1 MARRAP
7 GEGSIYPIRKHNKI
21 VGYAAS
27 LSLGYAPDGKRIRKK
42 VQAKTRREVAEQL
55 ATFREQAGT
64 GVQLTMRA
72 ERIRV
77 LLDRWLTDVYAATAR
92 ASSVQKYRWA
102 FAKIDP
108 FIGGLA
114 VQKLTSMRAQQLT
127 TDLKETGLSANS
139 IAQVIVCL
147 QHAFSH
153 IVKPWRLIAHNPF
166 GDVVK
171 PRVEPKPGIFLDPE
185 QAQTLLAAAETHR
198 LYVAIR
204 IMVSLGLRRGEVCA
218 LRWADIDLAAKR
230 LTIKATLNYVHTIG
244 RIEGGPKS
252 ESGRR
257 VLAIPAAL
265 CAAIAWHRTAQER
278 ERALLGYGPSD
289 FVFTAVESDRSL
301 NPNDLYYAMKQII
314 KGTDLPQDLTPHDLR
329 HSCASFLIAQNIH
342 PKVISTILGHASI
355 AITMD
360 LYGHLF
366 SGQLDDA
373 AAAVERVF
381 EHDNPALE
389 KRAKNG

>member
-7 GEGSIYPIRKHNKI
+7 GEGSIYPIRKNGKV

-27 LSLGYAPDGKRIRKK
+27 ISLGYTPDGKRLRKK
-42 VQAKTRREVAEQL
+42 VEGKTRRAVAEQL
-55 ATFREQAGT
+55 AQFREHAST
-64 GVQLTMRA
+64 GVQMSGRS
-72 ERIRV
+72 ESIRV
-77 LLDRWLTDVYAATAR
+77 LLERWLADVYTATAR
-92 ASSVQKYRWA
+92 ASSITKYRWA
-102 FAKIDP
+102 FAKIDTL
-108 FIGGLA
+108 IGGLA

-127 TDLKETGLSANS
+127 TDLKESGLSANS

-147 QHAFSH
+147 QHAFGH
-153 IVKPWRLIAHNPF
+153 IVTPWKLIAHNPF
-166 GDVVK
+166 VDVVK
-171 PRVEPKPGIFLDPE
+171 PRVEPKPGIFLSPA
-185 QAQTLLAAAETHR
+185 QAQTLLAAAGSHR

-218 LRWADIDLAAKR
+218 LRWSDVDLAAKR
-230 LTIKATLNYVHTIG
+230 LTVKATLNYVHTIG

-257 VLAIPAAL
+257 ILAIPAAL

-301 NPNDLYYAMKQII
+301 NPNDLYYAMKRII
-314 KGTDLPQDLTPHDLR
+314 KDTDLPQDLTPHDLR

-342 PKVISTILGHASI
+342 PKVISAILGHASI
-355 AITMD
+355 GITMD

-373 AAAVERVF
+373 AAAVESVF
-381 EHDNPALE
+381 EHAPSTPK
-389 KRAKNG
+389 KRAENG